1 MVEYIFTKI
10 PGVKVFLSNKICHDP
25 VENFFGQQRQRG
37 NTNDNPNSTEFI
49 KNTQALRV
57 INTACSTVR
66 GNYRQTKETKSAKL
80 VSNMAENCEPLV
92 KRPRK

>member
-1 MVEYIFTKI
+1 MDMVEYIFTKI
-10 PGVKVFLSNKICHDP
+10 PGVKIFLSNRICQDP
-25 VENFFGQQRQRG
+25 LENFFGQQRQRG

-57 INTACSTVR
+57 INTVCSTVR
-66 GNYRQTKETKSAKL
+66 GNCKETKSAKL
-80 VSNMAENCEPLV
+80 ILNMAENCEPLA